1 MTMKPKTKKTL
12 VILGSVLGALVLLL
26 VVLALLIVTPPANY
40 VYMPAQAE
48 ADALLVGEIVDMISD
63 SVETNIT

>member
-12 VILGSVLGALVLLL
+12 VILGFVLGAVVLLL

-40 VYMPAQAE
+40 VY
-48 ADALLVGEIVDMISD
+48 
-63 SVETNIT
+63 T